1 MRPIIDSASRSPF
14 LHRPRSGRRLDEGD
28 GPDDVAVLGGPFL
41 GAEAVGNGLVRKHE
55 LRSTYVAL
63 FPGVYLASPL
73 KPTFAH
79 RVEGAWLW
87 SRRQG
92 VVAGLAASRLYGA
105 KWVDDTEPVELA
117 WTNARPPDGILTS
130 ALRLAAGEI
139 VVLGR
144 IPVTSLARTAF
155 DLARRPPQSGAVA
168 RVDALGA
175 AADFDCQDVLG
186 MAARH
191 RGVRGVRQIQR
202 VLDLFDAGAQSPQET
217 WLRLLVIA
225 AGFPRPQTQIPVRGG
240 STTYYLDMGWED
252 LKVAVE
258 YDGDHHRTD
267 RIQFA
272 KDIKRLEELAAL
284 GWIVVRV
291 AAGTPRVEIVARLR
305 RAWNRRSTLR

>member
-1 MRPIIDSASRSPF
+1 M
-14 LHRPRSGRRLDEGD
+14 
-28 GPDDVAVLGGPFL
+28 
-41 GAEAVGNGLVRKHE
+41 
-55 LRSTYVAL
+55 VAL
-63 FPGVYLASPL
+63 FPGVYLASPRNA
-73 KPTFAH
+73 TFAH

-130 ALRLAAGEI
+130 ALHLAAGEI

-155 DLARRPPQSGAVA
+155 DLARRPPQSDAVA

-191 RGVRGVRQIQR
+191 RGARGVRQIPAS
-202 VLDLFDAGAQSPQET
+202 AG
-217 WLRLLVIA
+217 
-225 AGFPRPQTQIPVRGG
+225 PVRRRRAIAKGDLAAAARHRCGFSQTADSDPGARREHDVLPRHGVGG
-240 STTYYLDMGWED
+240 PEGCGRIRRRPPPNRPHPIRQGHQAPRGTRRPR
-252 LKVAVE
+252 V
-258 YDGDHHRTD
+258 D
-267 RIQFA
+267 RRQGRGRHSA
-272 KDIKRLEELAAL
+272 PGHCRQAAARLEL
-284 GWIVVRV
+284 
-291 AAGTPRVEIVARLR
+291 
-305 RAWNRRSTLR
+305 RSTLR